1 MLKYDNKEVVNM
13 DTFDFLLIFVPTLF
27 ISILILIV
35 LAMLIPTYSTS
46 TFSLNT
52 DSGVLTINATFFG
65 ATPGSPVYSHYII
78 NNATEELPNGTIIR
92 PAKSYVE
99 VAIAAACTTANY
111 ELHVGNGNYYTC

>member
-1 MLKYDNKEVVNM
+1 M
-13 DTFDFLLIFVPTLF
+13 DTILSILVVGLAILEGVLILLILT
-27 ISILILIV
+27 
-35 LAMLIPTYSTS
+35 APTYSVS

-65 ATPGSPVYSHYII
+65 SAGPGPVYTHYII
-78 NNATEELPNGTIIR
+78 SNATEELPNGTIIR

-99 VAIAAACTTANY
+99 AAIADACTTANY